1 MTMPGTCVCAL
12 NRPTHNNVVL
22 VCVCVCSAL
31 PHVVLSIVVHV
42 VVVHHQ
48 TTQPLTKHH
57 PRVFNHL
64 HLPTKTAPL
73 VHVEELVPEG
83 PLSLSPPTTLL
94 RTPLITKGTNTVGV
108 VAWVL
113 TLCTPECP
121 GGRQVVAIANDITHH
136 SGAFG
141 TAEDAM
147 FLAAT
152 HYALRERLPVV
163 YLAANSGARVG
174 LAQEVK
180 QCLQVTAL

>member
-1 MTMPGTCVCAL
+1 M
-12 NRPTHNNVVL
+12 
-22 VCVCVCSAL
+22 
-31 PHVVLSIVVHV
+31 
-42 VVVHHQ
+42 
-48 TTQPLTKHH
+48 
-57 PRVFNHL
+57 
-64 HLPTKTAPL
+64 
-73 VHVEELVPEG
+73 PEG
-83 PLSLSPPTTLL
+83 PLSISPPPRLS
-94 RTPLITKGTNTVGV
+94 RTPLTTKGTNTVGV

-113 TLCTPECP
+113 TLHTPESP

-152 HYALRERLPVV
+152 HYALQERLPVV

-180 QCLQVTAL
+180 QCIQVTGV